1 MLRFI
6 RATSDRDIAAAK
18 KVRTLVFVDE
28 QEVDPTIE
36 HDQWDATA
44 IHIVG
49 YFNDQPIAAAR
60 IRKINQ
66 QGKIQRVA
74 IIKEARQQGYGKA
87 VMRFVET
94 VLQDLDLD
102 EAILNAQTHALKFYQ
117 DLGYQQASEP
127 FYEAGIEHVKMIKK
141 LNR

>member
-1 MLRFI
+1 MLRLI

-28 QEVDPTIE
+28 QDVDPTIE

-117 DLGYQQASEP
+117 DLDYQQASEP

>member
-28 QEVDPTIE
+28 QDVDPTIE

-49 YFNDQPIAAAR
+49 YFSDQPIAAAR